1 MADRSLRGMR
11 LGAQSFQTEE
21 GVDFVERVTARY
33 RADDDSE
40 FEVQFAEDAEVP
52 THWENPRTGQTGVL
66 LDAAGTPVEEDQ
78 AEEKAAR
85 THWDMLLERRSI
97 AELEELLEER
107 LQLLR
112 AARGQGQAGGNLKSA
127 S

>member
-21 GVDFVERVTARY
+21 GVDFVERITARY
-33 RADDDSE
+33 RAEDGTE
-40 FEVQFAEDAEVP
+40 FQVQFAEDAEVP
-52 THWENPRTGQTGVL
+52 THWENPRTGHSGIL
-66 LDAAGTPVEEDQ
+66 LDAAGTPVEEEPSD
-78 AEEKAAR
+78 EKPAR

-97 AELEELLEER
+97 PELEELLEER

-112 AARGQGQAGGNLKSA
+112 ASRGQGRDLS
-127 S
+127 SVS

>member
-11 LGAQSFQTEE
+11 LGAQSFQSEE

-33 RADDDSE
+33 RADDGAE

-52 THWENPRTGQTGVL
+52 ARWDNPRTGQTGVL
-66 LDAAGTPVEEDQ
+66 LDAAGLPVEEEHV
-78 AEEKAAR
+78 EEKAAR
-85 THWDMLLERRSI
+85 THWDMLLERRTV

-112 AARGQGQAGGNLKSA
+112 ASRGQDLKSA

>member
-21 GVDFVERVTARY
+21 GVDFVERITCRY
-33 RADDDSE
+33 RTDDGSE

-52 THWENPRTGQTGVL
+52 NRWENPRTGQVGVL
-66 LDAAGTPVEEDQ
+66 LDAAGTPVEDDQ
-78 AEEKAAR
+78 PEEKAAR
-85 THWDMLLERRSI
+85 THWDMLLERRTI
-97 AELEELLEER
+97 EELEELLEER
-107 LQLLR
+107 LTLLR
-112 AARGQGQAGGNLKSA
+112 ASRGELKA